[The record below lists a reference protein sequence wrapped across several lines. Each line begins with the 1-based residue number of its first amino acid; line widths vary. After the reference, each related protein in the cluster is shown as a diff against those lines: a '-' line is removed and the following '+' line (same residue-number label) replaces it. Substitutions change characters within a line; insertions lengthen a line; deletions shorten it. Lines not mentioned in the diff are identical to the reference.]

1 MSKYLPLKSKF
12 SELASLFYLITDAN
26 VGGKMR
32 IEKVKVEGFRL
43 LQDVEI
49 MLEESSTVVV
59 GRNNSGKTSLTDVFD
74 RFVGQSGSRF
84 RLEDFSAA
92 SRVKFFEARALRES
106 GAKPEDV
113 LAAFPTIALT
123 LTFAYDTTSPHL
135 GPLAPFIIDLDVACT
150 KVLTRVEYKPTLES
164 LHTLLDTP
172 ALAEGVEENTHFLR
186 SLRDSIPKAYS
197 IHVSAIDPTDPTN
210 RREFEGTS
218 ALSALVQCNFV
229 RAQRT
234 LDHASQ
240 GDADVIGKLLSTLFK
255 TASAPT
261 AAIADQELAAKL
273 KTSVEEIERGV
284 QGDFDTML
292 KKLLPTM
299 EILGFPSLND
309 TELRPETSL
318 NVEALLSDHTKVVYA
333 GTDGV
338 HLPEGYN
345 GLGTRNLIYM
355 LLQLESYHKTYRAK
369 PTRPVSHLIFIEEP
383 EAHLHPQMQEVFIN
397 QLNIAIKKLS
407 AMYPNEPTWKVQFV
421 ITTHSPHVANA
432 ASFEAVRYFLN
443 ELPTAPNVRQTKVKD
458 FKKGMANIS
467 PDDQDFLHQY
477 MTLTKCDLY
486 FADKAIMIEGTTERL
501 LMPRLC
507 NLVDKSLDDKHKLAR
522 QYITCVEVGG
532 AHSHIF
538 YPLLDFLELKT
549 LVVTDLDSTKPIE
562 KENKKGKVITTW
574 EKCPVAEGQ
583 RTSNSAI
590 KNWFRPP
597 NTKDTDSWQISPAEL
612 LAKSAKDKISG
623 CRRIAY
629 QIPEGAQTAAC
640 ARSYEDALVLA
651 NPDRFEW
658 PKEQDEATEAWEIAK
673 GLAKADTALRFAIRE
688 KEWKVPRYIEEGLVW
703 LSEPPPSPEQTLE
716 TPAVV

>member
-1 MSKYLPLKSKF
+1 
-12 SELASLFYLITDAN
+12 
-26 VGGKMR
+26 MR

-43 LQDVEI
+43 LQNVEI
-49 MLEESSTVVV
+49 MLEDKSTVVV

-74 RFVGQSGSRF
+74 RFIGQSGPRF

-92 SRVKFFEARALRES
+92 SRAKFFKARALRES

-123 LTFAYDTTSPHL
+123 LTFAYDIVDPNL
-135 GPLAPFIIDLDVACT
+135 GPLAPFVIDLDVAST
-150 KVLTRVEYKPTLES
+150 RALVRVEYKPTLAT
-164 LHTLLDTP
+164 LHTLLDVAAPT
-172 ALAEGVEENTHFLR
+172 AGVEQNTHFLR
-186 SLRDSIPKAYS
+186 SLRDTIPKSYS
-197 IHVSAIDPTDPTN
+197 VHVSAIDPTDATN
-210 RREFEGTS
+210 RREFEGSS

-234 LDHASQ
+234 LDHASH

-255 TASAPT
+255 TATAPT
-261 AAIADQELAAKL
+261 AAAADQELAAKL

-284 QGDFDTML
+284 QGDFDAML

-299 EILGFPSLND
+299 EALGFPSLND

-318 NVEALLSDHTKVVYA
+318 NVEALLSDHTRVVYA
-333 GTDGV
+333 GADGV

-355 LLQLESYHKTYRAK
+355 LLQLESYHKIYRAR
-369 PTRPVSHLIFIEEP
+369 PTRPVTHLIFIEEP

-397 QLNIAIKKLS
+397 QLNSAIEKLS
-407 AMYPNEPTWKVQFV
+407 ATYPDEPRWKVQFV

-443 ELPTAPNVRQTKVKD
+443 ELPATPNARQTKIKD

-486 FADKAIMIEGTTERL
+486 FADKAIMVEGTTERL

-507 NLVDKSLDDKHKLAR
+507 SLVDKSLDDKHKLAR

-532 AHSHIF
+532 AYSHIF

-549 LVVTDLDSTKPIE
+549 LVVTDLDSTKPVE
-562 KENKKGKVITTW
+562 KENKKGKMITTW

-583 RTSNSAI
+583 RTSNAAI
-590 KNWFRPP
+590 KDWFRPA
-597 NTKDTDSWQISPAEL
+597 NTEVGDGWQISPAQL
-612 LAKSAKDKISG
+612 LAKPAEEKISA

-629 QIPEGAQTAAC
+629 QIPEDPKATAC

-703 LSEPPPSPEQTLE
+703 LSEPPPPPAQVPEVQNAT
-716 TPAVV
+716 VVV